1 MLRWNVARIFG
12 TASLKLISIR
22 WTVKIGIGNANSGLL
37 YLLGVSAIEPDPYGP
52 KMKESLSYPSLGSP
66 ENWPYRAFCSA
77 VKKSTAIRL
86 PRVDGKN

>member
-52 KMKESLSYPSLGSP
+52 KMKESLSYPKGGRFASGIAKARKTSLVRSG
-66 ENWPYRAFCSA
+66 
-77 VKKSTAIRL
+77 
-86 PRVDGKN
+86 